1 MPTSSMITTRRMALK
16 LCLAS
21 EVSMMS
27 FLLG

>member
-1 MPTSSMITTRRMALK
+1 MITTRRMALK